1 MNQQRKEND
10 SRIYF
15 TINLH
20 GSMAPGRGRT
30 CDPCT
35 ASQTRILGHTAVVKM
50 SGNILGRIA
59 QSLKYLVADVSDCRS
74 RVREF
79 DSGPVPYFQGDCRS
93 WNINFY
99 DHSLPSTDLRRVC
112 CQFQA
117 KEYVQEVLGNC

>member
-30 CDPCT
+30 CDPWT

-50 SGNILGRIA
+50 SGNILGRTA
-59 QSLKYLVADVSDCRS
+59 QSLSGSRYVSDCRS

-79 DSGPVPYFQGDCRS
+79 DPGPVPYFQGDCRS

-99 DHSLPSTDLRRVC
+99 DHSLPSTDLRRVF

-117 KEYVQEVLGNC
+117 KEYVQEVLVNC